1 MEKTILHN
9 SGDWESWYAHMV
21 MSWGWSSRVRSA
33 GNSDTPLEY
42 PCLLVSSEEM
52 DEYNNSY
59 TSYDFIYKSDVIGL
73 F

>member
-9 SGDWESWYAHMV
+9 SRDWENWHACMV
-21 MSWGWSSRVRSA
+21 MYWGWSSRVRSA
-33 GNSDTPLEY
+33 GNNDTPLEY
-42 PCLLVSSEEM
+42 PCLLVSSEET